1 MLPRDNKRDID
12 LTDTD
17 LNVSGL
23 GEALEQAERSTRAP
37 SPDTPEPASP
47 AATEETAFSV
57 NTRRN
62 TMSLRDG
69 ASNTGQAEPVPNPTT
84 QREDAKK
91 LKLKEPDVFRGER
104 PTSAKK

>member
-1 MLPRDNKRDID
+1 MALPRDNEGDID
-12 LTDTD
+12 LTDND

-23 GEALEQAERSTRAP
+23 GEALEQPERSIRAP

-47 AATEETAFSV
+47 AATEETASTA

-69 ASNTGQAEPVPNPTT
+69 ASNTG
-84 QREDAKK
+84 
-91 LKLKEPDVFRGER
+91 
-104 PTSAKK
+104 